1 MTDTELAILAIAT
14 LLGML
19 LNAVLGWVD
28 SGDPFAPRKFVSS
41 VLRGVVTAL
50 GVVVAFPA
58 TFPSTASIGFLQYV
72 LAFLSGAG
80 VDSLGHTV
88 SSVTGIKDK
97 LTPKPDKS

>member
-1 MTDTELAILAIAT
+1 MTDTELALLAVAT

-28 SGDPFAPRKFVSS
+28 SGEPFNPRKFVSS

-50 GVVVAFPA
+50 GIVVAFPA
-58 TFPSTASIGFLQYV
+58 TFPANVSIGFLQNV

-80 VDSLGHTV
+80 VDSLGHAV
-88 SSVTGIKDK
+88 SSVTGIKEK
-97 LTPKPDKS
+97 LTPKPK